1 MLFVYLT
8 CNLRPRTQKKRIKN
22 ACKFLN
28 LWYTTLMI
36 NRKDQI
42 HATLYNAA
50 IDGGFMLYAGHNG
63 VQDKVM
69 VKDLLEDTPD
79 FEVTFT
85 GKDISDVDVEIDN
98 GVRMGA

>member
-1 MLFVYLT
+1 MLAGAG
-8 CNLRPRTQKKRIKN
+8 IK
-22 ACKFLN
+22 C
-28 LWYTTLMI
+28 YSIPMI

-50 IDGGFMLYAGHNG
+50 IDGGFMLYAETSIATGER
-63 VQDKVM
+63 VTKIM
-69 VKDLLEDTPD
+69 AKDLLEDTPP

>member
-1 MLFVYLT
+1 MLAEVG
-8 CNLRPRTQKKRIKN
+8 IK
-22 ACKFLN
+22 C
-28 LWYTTLMI
+28 YSIPMI

-42 HATLYNAA
+42 HAAIYNAVVDA
-50 IDGGFMLYAGHNG
+50 GFSLYAAP
-63 VQDKVM
+63 DDARIM

-79 FEVTFT
+79 FEITFT

>member
-1 MLFVYLT
+1 MTYDLWT
-8 CNLRPRTQKKRIKN
+8 EKKRIKN

-50 IDGGFMLYAGHNG
+50 IDGAFSLSVEDGEIVAT
-63 VQDKVM
+63 
-69 VKDLLEDTPD
+69 DLLWANAADKPPK
-79 FEVTFT
+79 FVIRFV
-85 GKDISDVDVEIDN
+85 GSDISDVDVEIDN

>member
-1 MLFVYLT
+1 MDLSPNP
-8 CNLRPRTQKKRIKN
+8 C
-22 ACKFLN
+22 
-28 LWYTTLMI
+28 YTTPMI

-42 HATLYNAA
+42 HAALYNAA
-50 IDGGFMLYAGHNG
+50 IDAGFMLYAGHNG

-69 VKDLLEDTPD
+69 AKDLLEDTPH

-85 GKDISDVDVEIDN
+85 GKDISDVDVELDN